1 MRRVGKEGRAMVKS
15 FSYPKSKDELIEN
28 IDESARREGLTFSD
42 IVLESLDRWWLE
54 HGKSQNPQTRITL
67 FETGLENAIPNLYE
81 IAKHP
86 EKLKKFYN
94 LIKRKEDYQELDRG
108 INLLLNYHNRQLKR
122 F

>member
-1 MRRVGKEGRAMVKS
+1 MVKS
-15 FSYPKSKDELIEN
+15 FSYPKSKDDLMEN
-28 IDESARREGLTFSD
+28 IDESARREGQTFSD

-54 HGKSQNPQTRITL
+54 HGESQNPQTKISL

-86 EKLKKFYN
+86 EKLEKFYR
-94 LIKRKEDYQELDRG
+94 LIKKKEDYQELDLAV
-108 INLLLNYHNRQLKR
+108 NLLINYHNSQLKR